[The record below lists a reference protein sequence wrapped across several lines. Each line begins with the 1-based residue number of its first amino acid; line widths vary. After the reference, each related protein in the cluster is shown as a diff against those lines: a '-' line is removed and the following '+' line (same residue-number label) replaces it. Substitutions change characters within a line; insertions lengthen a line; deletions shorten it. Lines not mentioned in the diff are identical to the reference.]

1 LGRAGVE
8 GLLWGGSSR
17 AEAPIAGT
25 VPHDDRAGRQ
35 VAGWLVAAVQQHHEE
50 AGEDRQEW
58 EKAVHQ
64 PHQVAHHRRGGRYG
78 MAGLHDDPD
87 PERLLAGRAAAIQRL
102 EQGEIAKE
110 REDVEKDQQRTRTPS
125 EGRGRPGK
133 RPAHEGDQDHSPHD
147 ERGVE
152 QRRGGART
160 HSCELEVQLN
170 VLGRLDPQLLA
181 QVGRSRAVSRGCAH
195 VPILLLDPD
204 LSECMTD
211 IKPMQLGEI
220 LDGALTIFG
229 RNLRLFMALGI
240 IALAGP
246 LIYFAFLSG
255 PLSRAFVPLAEQ
267 MRVGVQ
273 PSLAQW
279 QPVFPLM
286 GLLLVGLMFYYIA
299 SYFLAAGTMRII
311 SDTYLGRRPQLGD
324 AVSLGASKM
333 LPLVGVALCKVALLT
348 LVWVG
353 CVIAV
358 VVLAGLMGL
367 VGPRAAAL
375 GTFAGFG
382 GAVWVVAF
390 VMCGYGV
397 TAQVLTLEDGV
408 GVFGA

>member
-1 LGRAGVE
+1 
-8 GLLWGGSSR
+8 
-17 AEAPIAGT
+17 
-25 VPHDDRAGRQ
+25 
-35 VAGWLVAAVQQHHEE
+35 
-50 AGEDRQEW
+50 
-58 EKAVHQ
+58 
-64 PHQVAHHRRGGRYG
+64 
-78 MAGLHDDPD
+78 
-87 PERLLAGRAAAIQRL
+87 
-102 EQGEIAKE
+102 
-110 REDVEKDQQRTRTPS
+110 
-125 EGRGRPGK
+125 
-133 RPAHEGDQDHSPHD
+133 
-147 ERGVE
+147 
-152 QRRGGART
+152 
-160 HSCELEVQLN
+160 
-170 VLGRLDPQLLA
+170 
-181 QVGRSRAVSRGCAH
+181 
-195 VPILLLDPD
+195 
-204 LSECMTD
+204 MTD

-267 MRVGVQ
+267 MRMGVQ

-348 LVWVG
+348 LVWIG

-358 VVLAGLMGL
+358 VVLATVIGL
-367 VGPRAAAL
+367 VGPRIAAL
-375 GTFAGFG
+375 ATFTGFV

-390 VMCGYGV
+390 VLCGYGV
-397 TAQVLTLEDGV
+397 TAQVVTLEEGV
-408 GVFGA
+408 GVFGAFARSWNLTRQRKAKVFWTALLSGVVFYVLPYVIVLVVAAVLQGIFPLLGRVVGALGQFLPIVCAPLLVSCLTLLYYDLRVRREGFDLQVLSQRLGVG